1 MAVFSATPSATCING
16 NLNHNNNNFLSSKHF
31 SDFISPA
38 RSRTSTIVNMA
49 PKKKVNKIDGGWK
62 KQWFRSQDILRRVGR
77 HRSGRV
83 QEAREAQVAGY
94 SPAALASAALPVLVA
109 ALAVIVLIPDDSAA
123 LVVVQYVVAAVL
135 GAGAVGLLVGSVV
148 LDGLQEAD

>member
-1 MAVFSATPSATCING
+1 MYIQ
-16 NLNHNNNNFLSSKHF
+16 
-31 SDFISPA
+31 
-38 RSRTSTIVNMA
+38 
-49 PKKKVNKIDGGWK
+49 VNKIDGGWK
-62 KQWFRSQDILRRVGR
+62 KQWFGAGIFYEGSEDIEVDVFKKLEKRKVLSNVEKAGLLTKAEDLGLTLSSIERLGLL
-77 HRSGRV
+77 SKAEELGLLSLL
-83 QEAREAQVAGY
+83 ETVAGS

-123 LVVVQYVVAAVL
+123 LVVVQYVVAGVL